1 MRSPISRTSFGY
13 TNTDQTNKRDPQRL
27 HVKTSMT
34 QNTSKFND
42 HSPNS
47 ANFQEYLENYLPKH
61 KKSMD
66 PQFLLWFIGFFE
78 GDGTFAQ
85 WRRVKTPKTDPVN
98 RFAFSIEQKNN
109 TRLLYTIRSTLGF
122 GKVTTHSRGAT
133 YRVGKKEDLI
143 RLLILFHGNLS
154 LAHRR
159 AQVENVVQN
168 MSLAGWDLPESL
180 SRRNLPLIR
189 PSLESSWMAGFFDA
203 DAGFAS
209 NRTRTFQDKKPGSDD
224 FLRLRIQLK
233 FYITQKQEDVET
245 LEQIGELFNPGGWRI
260 YDISSGHSSVKYAR
274 LEFGRGS
281 AHDRILEYLKMH
293 PLKGTRRIDAK
304 IFSLLRTRQIQR
316 GSRFNTLKMARR
328 TARLL
333 DRLSKTRHEKD
344 E

>member
-1 MRSPISRTSFGY
+1 
-13 TNTDQTNKRDPQRL
+13 
-27 HVKTSMT
+27 MT
-34 QNTSKFND
+34 HNNPNFND
-42 HSPNS
+42 QSPHIG
-47 ANFQEYLENYLPKH
+47 NFQEYLENYLPEH

-85 WRRVKTPKTDPVN
+85 WRNSKTPKTEPKN

-109 TRLLYTIRSTLGF
+109 TRLLYNIRSTLGF
-122 GKVTTHSRGAT
+122 GKVTTHARGAT
-133 YRVGKKEDLI
+133 YRVGKKEDLL

-159 AQVENVVQN
+159 RQVENV
-168 MSLAGWDLPESL
+168 MDGMILAGWDLPKSL
-180 SRRNLPLIR
+180 HRRNLPLIR

-209 NRTRTFQDKKPGSDD
+209 NRTRNFVEKKPNSDD

-233 FYITQKQEDVET
+233 FYITQQKEDVET
-245 LEQIGELFNPGGWRI
+245 LEHIGELFNPGGWRI
-260 YDISSGHSSVKYAR
+260 YFISSGHTSVEYAR
-274 LEFGRGS
+274 LELTRGS
-281 AHDRILEYLKMH
+281 AHDRLLEYLKMH
-293 PLKGTRRIDAK
+293 PLKGTRRIDLK

-316 GSRFNTLKMARR
+316 GARVNTLKMARR

-333 DRLSKTRHEKD
+333 DRLSKTRKETD

>member
-1 MRSPISRTSFGY
+1 MDRQIQIKP
-13 TNTDQTNKRDPQRL
+13 TDQTNKRDPQRL

-34 QNTSKFND
+34 YNTTNFND
-42 HSPNS
+42 QSPNIG
-47 ANFQEYLENYLPKH
+47 NFQEYLEHYLPTH

-78 GDGTFAQ
+78 GDGTFSQ
-85 WRRVKTPKTDPVN
+85 WRTSKTPKTEPVN

-109 TRLLYTIRSTLGF
+109 TRLLYNLRSTLGF

-133 YRVGKKEDLI
+133 YRVGKKDDLI

-159 AQVENVVQN
+159 RQLENLLDTMV
-168 MSLAGWDLPESL
+168 LAGWDLPKSL
-180 SRRNLPLIR
+180 SRRNLPLLP

-203 DAGFAS
+203 DGGFAS
-209 NRTRTFQDKKPGSDD
+209 NRTRDFQEKKPGSDD

-233 FYITQKQEDVET
+233 FFITQQKEDVET
-245 LEQIGELFNPGGWRI
+245 LEQIGDLFNPGGWRI
-260 YDISSGHSSVKYAR
+260 YYISSGHTSVEYAR
-274 LEFGRGS
+274 LELARGS
-281 AHDRILEYLKMH
+281 AHDRLLEYLKIH
-293 PLKGTRRIDAK
+293 PLKGNRRIDVK

-333 DRLSKTRHEKD
+333 DRLSKTRKEKD